1 MKNRKECDINF
12 QYIFIKYLPVVIKY
26 FLGVEN
32 PDSTRRTRKQTAIAN
47 LEGIFTFLIN
57 TQNTETF

>member
-1 MKNRKECDINF
+1 MCYKFLIHLYKN
-12 QYIFIKYLPVVIKY
+12 LPVVIKY
-26 FLGVEN
+26 FLGAEK

-47 LEGIFTFLIN
+47 LKGIFTFLIN